1 MTTVL
6 CSIGKKVCLGCN
18 FCNSASSGQKVPQKV
33 LQVKKF
39 LKKFF
44 RPKSSSKSSHG
55 QKVPHLFRSRSGVL
69 RVVRYSLSFPFLE
82 PSLHTFALPLT
93 LYTCN
98 FVACDFLVASDCF
111 CSFSQARSV
120 SNFGPKGKCR
130 RSFRAYWQTTRPPS
144 LFLPKKISGS
154 KGCARFLFVQPT
166 FLRLIPLANKDN
178 FGLP

>member
-44 RPKSSSKSSHG
+44 RPKSSSKSSYG

-69 RVVRYSLSFPFLE
+69 RVVRYSLSSPFPE
-82 PSLHTFALPLT
+82 PSLHSFTLPVYSFLPFSSCC
-93 LYTCN
+93 Y
-98 FVACDFLVASDCF
+98 FVACDLLVVSDCF
-111 CSFSQARSV
+111 CFFSQARSV
-120 SNFGPKGKCR
+120 SNFG
-130 RSFRAYWQTTRPPS
+130 S
-144 LFLPKKISGS
+144 
-154 KGCARFLFVQPT
+154 
-166 FLRLIPLANKDN
+166 D
-178 FGLP
+178 